1 MLKMRSFSVTEVNQY
16 IKRIL
21 SADPILK
28 QMIVEGEISNLTK
41 HRSGH
46 YYFTLKDDQSKM
58 SCVMFANQVATLAFS
73 PENGDKIAVKGQISV
88 YEKDGRYQ
96 LYVYD
101 MEKKGLGALH
111 VAFEKLKK
119 ELAAEGYFDS
129 KYKQPLPAYPARI
142 GIVTSPTG
150 AAIRD
155 IIAVYNRRS
164 PLSEL
169 IIYPVRVQGA
179 FSKDEIC
186 EALDYFNRRD
196 DIELIIL
203 ARGGGSIEE
212 LWSFNERAVAEAVF
226 RSKIPVVTGIGH
238 EIDFTI
244 ADFVA
249 DMRAATPS
257 AAAEIVIKSKA
268 EIRMGLDRLMT
279 QMVYSAETQI
289 ESSDTRL
296 KNLSPV
302 SMARRYRMQIEHQH
316 EVLST
321 VRQQMTGHM
330 ERTLKHDFERLGH
343 MGQTLHALSPFNTL
357 KRGYAVVTTAQHAVQ
372 SADDIKAGDAII
384 IKMHDGNINATVN
397 AVETATNDFQ
407 TDNNHPAA
415 VSFKD

>member
-1 MLKMRSFSVTEVNQY
+1 MRSFSVTEVNQY

-21 SADPILK
+21 AADPILR

-58 SCVMFANQVATLAFS
+58 SCVMFANQVATLTFS

-88 YEKDGRYQ
+88 YERDGRYQ

-119 ELAAEGYFDS
+119 ELAAEGYFDA
-129 KYKQPLPAYPARI
+129 KYKKTLPAYPARI
-142 GIVTSPTG
+142 GVVTSPTG

-179 FSKDEIC
+179 FSKDELCDAI
-186 EALDYFNRRD
+186 EYFNKRD
-196 DIELIIL
+196 DIALIIL

-212 LWSFNERAVAEAVF
+212 LWSFNERAVAEAIF

-249 DMRAATPS
+249 DLRTATPS
-257 AAAEIVIKSKA
+257 AAAEVVIKSKV
-268 EIRMGLDRLMT
+268 EIKMALNRLMM
-279 QMVYSAETQI
+279 QMAHAAEMQLETN
-289 ESSDTRL
+289 SMRL

-302 SMARRYRMQIEHQH
+302 SMARRYRLQIEHQR
-316 EVLST
+316 EMLMGI
-321 VRQQMTGHM
+321 RQQMASQMQWTV
-330 ERTLKHDFERLGH
+330 KHDFERLDH
-343 MGQTLHALSPFNTL
+343 IGQKLHALSPFQTL
-357 KRGYAVVTTAQHAVQ
+357 NRGYAVVTTAQHAVQ
-372 SADDIKAGDAII
+372 SIADVNVGDSIVVKI
-384 IKMHDGNINATVN
+384 HDGNISATVDHLESVTEDLTVAQN
-397 AVETATNDFQ
+397 G
-407 TDNNHPAA
+407 PAA
-415 VSFKD
+415 LPPKD